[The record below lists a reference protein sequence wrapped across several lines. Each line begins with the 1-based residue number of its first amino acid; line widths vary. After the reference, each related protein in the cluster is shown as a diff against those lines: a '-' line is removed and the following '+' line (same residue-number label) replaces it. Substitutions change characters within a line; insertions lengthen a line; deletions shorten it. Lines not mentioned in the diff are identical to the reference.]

1 MLTVEI
7 FVYQVEVLNVGI
19 GMLFNLCRVLVHTI
33 IKMAENSKMIGKG
46 LFTNEDGSPMVFF
59 NTAFVNYVFSSYN
72 KFKNTFCVSAL
83 QNQTNPSH
91 FNDRSH
97 Q

>member
-59 NTAFVNYVFSSYN
+59 MRPCSEKQMLRPIIEVCVN
-72 KFKNTFCVSAL
+72 KL
-83 QNQTNPSH
+83 ML
-91 FNDRSH
+91 
-97 Q
+97 